1 MSNLFFNLYKVSST
15 FTHNDVTVVNNGNGT
30 LSISGEASSSGRW
43 IIPNISIANGGVT
56 DATRYQGVKWLAN
69 GNYLFSHEAGAP
81 VRIGIVRYSTVGS
94 STGATGK
101 TTNTQNGT
109 MEVTIDNTYNYN
121 TIGLYVPSNTNPT
134 CTITPSIVSQANG
147 YVISTTLANDIA
159 SAIKTK
165 TGLTSVKGSDM
176 PDAILSISGGGG
188 GSTLIQKTVTAN
200 GVYNASSDSADGYSK
215 VTVNVPASAV
225 DSGTKSITQNGAG
238 QDVVGYA
245 AVDVSVP
252 NTYAAGD
259 EGKVVQSGA
268 LVSQT
273 SQTVTENGT
282 YDTTTKNS
290 VTVNV
295 QGGASITDGT
305 EVLTRNASGYPTT
318 AKHYGTKVHP
328 KQYWNR
334 IATDGPWVS
343 LTSIEFADTVTE
355 LMMYCFAYCAALTS
369 IDVSHV
375 ATIGN
380 NAFQNCTSLTSLTFP
395 ALTSIGTSAFIACTG
410 LTSLSMP
417 VCASY
422 AATSMRGCTGLQTV
436 QMGSVGHAVTTV
448 VSTAFQGCTQSG
460 LTITVYTTGD
470 KVDTLLTNIRN
481 GATAATVVFKASAS
495 TTYNGNS
502 YAADA
507 TMLTSTV

>member
-1 MSNLFFNLYKVSST
+1 MYADMFFSLYNIPSP
-15 FTHNDVTVVNNGNGT
+15 FTNNGVTVTNNGDGT
-30 LSISGEASSSGRW
+30 LSITGSAATSARW
-43 IIPNISIANGGVT
+43 IVPNISSIDGGVT
-56 DATRYQGVKWLAN
+56 AETRLPGIKWLSN
-69 GNYLFSHEAGAP
+69 GTYLFAHEAGSP
-81 VRIGIVRYSTVGS
+81 VRIGLIRYSNIGS
-94 STGATGK
+94 TSGASGK
-101 TTNTQNGT
+101 TTNANFGR
-109 MEVTIDNTYNYN
+109 MEETIDNEYLYN
-121 TIGLYVPSNTNPT
+121 TVGLYVPANADPT
-134 CTITPSIVSQANG
+134 CTLTPSITVRRNG
-147 YVISTTLANDIA
+147 YVISDSLAEDIA

-188 GSTLIQKTVTAN
+188 TLIQKTVTAN
-200 GVYNASSDSADGYSK
+200 GTYNASDDSADGYSK

-225 DSGTKSITQNGAG
+225 DTGTKNINSNGTH
-238 QDVVGYA
+238 DVIGYA
-245 AVDVSVP
+245 SASVNVP
-252 NTYAAGD
+252 NSYAAGD

-273 SQTVTENGT
+273 SQTITENGT

-318 AKHYGTKVHP
+318 AKHYGTKVYP
-328 KQYWNR
+328 KAYWNR
-334 IATDGPWVS
+334 IATDGPWVA
-343 LTSIEFADTVTE
+343 LTSITFADTVTE
-355 LMMYCFAYCAALTS
+355 IMNAAFAYCAALTS
-369 IDVSHV
+369 IDVSTV
-375 ATIGN
+375 VKLEN
-380 NAFQNCTSLTSLTFP
+380 NAFSNCTSLTSLSFP
-395 ALTSIGTSAFIACTG
+395 VLTTIGQSVFLSCSG

-417 VCASY
+417 LCTVIQGSAI
-422 AATSMRGCTGLQTV
+422 RGCSGLQTA
-436 QMGSVGHAVTTV
+436 QLGSVGHAVTTV
-448 VSTAFQGCTQSG
+448 GSNSFQGCTQSG

-470 KVDTLLTNIRN
+470 RVDSLLTNIRAS
-481 GATAATVVFKASAS
+481 ATAATVVFKASES